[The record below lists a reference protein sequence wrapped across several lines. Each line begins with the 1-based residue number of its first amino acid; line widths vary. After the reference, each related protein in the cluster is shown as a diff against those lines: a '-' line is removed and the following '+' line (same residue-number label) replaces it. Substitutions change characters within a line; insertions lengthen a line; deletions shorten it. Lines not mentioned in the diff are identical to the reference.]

1 MKNNIVVDTDFL
13 ISFFFD
19 HESTHDRAKKVT
31 HIIQDSNIYMI
42 DLVKFELA
50 TVLSRKY
57 GHTHAKRVIQE
68 VPNMDIMIIGYQPHE
83 SNIWNEFLRHS
94 KKNISFVDCAN
105 VVIARHLKA
114 KIASFDT
121 FYPQDLRVA

>member
-1 MKNNIVVDTDFL
+1 MKSNIVVDTDFL
-13 ISFFFD
+13 ISYFFD
-19 HESTHDRAKKVT
+19 HESTHEKAKK
-31 HIIQDSNIYMI
+31 IARNLQDSNIYML

-57 GHTHAKRVIQE
+57 GHTHAKQVIQE
-68 VPNMDIMIIGYQPHE
+68 VPNMDIISLGYQAHE
-83 SNIWNEFLRHS
+83 VDIWGEFFKHS
-94 KKNISFVDCAN
+94 KKGISYVDCAN

-121 FYPQDLRVA
+121 FYPSDLLIS

>member
-1 MKNNIVVDTDFL
+1 MKSNIIVDTDFL

-19 HESTHDRAKKVT
+19 HESTFEKAKKLAP
-31 HIIQDSNIYMI
+31 HILDSNIYML

-57 GHTHAKRVIQE
+57 GHAHARRVIKE
-68 VPNMDIMIIGYQPHE
+68 IPNMDIIAIGHQAHE
-83 SNIWNEFLRHS
+83 RDIWDEFFKHT
-94 KKNISFVDCAN
+94 KKGISYVDCAN
-105 VVIARHLKA
+105 FVIARHLKA

-121 FYPQDLRVA
+121 FYPRDLLLT